1 MSNGC
6 IVRGYLIVMHLD
18 SEVVWRYL
26 ALHVKPGMA
35 CLVPLVELMER
46 RLQFLNLHGLR
57 LEIRRIPRTDN
68 RLADRLARA
77 ALRSQLQATQHLWTD
92 TSPWPAAAAAA
103 VRGAVRAAAASASA
117 QGAGVAAAP
126 MAAAEAAKPLG

>member
-1 MSNGC
+1 MSDGC
-6 IVRGYLIVMHLD
+6 IVRGDLIVMHLD

-46 RLQFLNLHGLR
+46 RLEILNDNGLR
-57 LEIRRIPRTDN
+57 VEIRWIPRKGN
-68 RLADRLARA
+68 GLADSLAKA

-92 TSPWPAAAAAA
+92 TSPWSAA
-103 VRGAVRAAAASASA
+103 VAVS
-117 QGAGVAAAP
+117 VF
-126 MAAAEAAKPLG
+126 